1 MRSQEKVCATLFRVW
16 VRTLDEPFIGE
27 GAGEGEEPS
36 EEKCAALA
44 APASKKGG
52 GGSILIKQ
60 QKGEK
65 GVRRV
70 EAASLGPV
78 GKKEGMGAGGGAG

>member
-1 MRSQEKVCATLFRVW
+1 MNPSSGRGPGKERSPAR
-16 VRTLDEPFIGE
+16 RN
-27 GAGEGEEPS
+27 
-36 EEKCAALA
+36 ALA

-78 GKKEGMGAGGGAG
+78 AKKEGMGVGGGAG

>member
-1 MRSQEKVCATLFRVW
+1 MNPSSGRGPGKERSPARRNALLWRLQPQKRV
-16 VRTLDEPFIGE
+16 
-27 GAGEGEEPS
+27 
-36 EEKCAALA
+36 
-44 APASKKGG
+44 G